1 MSRVPKNSG
10 SRPEALAPGR
20 PVLAITEAVIRASE
34 HYLRAELWQPTEKV
48 VYWAGI
54 KRPDVCTA
62 TTVIRPAARLTR
74 GSFRTT
80 PEANAEV
87 IAFLSDRGL
96 ALVGQVHTHPGPWVD
111 HSGGDDEDAFM
122 PRENYISIVVPSY
135 CRAGM
140 LPIEHC
146 GVHRYE
152 ARTFR
157 RITGD
162 ELHASVC
169 VLGLKQDFAA

>member
-1 MSRVPKNSG
+1 MSRIPKNAG
-10 SRPEALAPGR
+10 RQPKALAPGR
-20 PVLAITEAVIRASE
+20 PMVAITEAVIRASE
-34 HYLRAELWQPTEKV
+34 QYLHAGFWRPTEKV

-54 KRPDVCTA
+54 KREDVFTA
-62 TTVIRPAARLTR
+62 LTVIRPDARLTR

-80 PEANAEV
+80 PAANAEV

-96 ALVGQVHTHPGPWVD
+96 ALVGQVHTHPGAWVD

-135 CRAGM
+135 CRGGM
-140 LPIEHC
+140 LPIERC

-152 ARTFR
+152 GRTFR

-162 ELHASVC
+162 ELRASVC
-169 VLGLKQDFAA
+169 IAPLKQDFA

>member
-10 SRPEALAPGR
+10 KQPKVSAVGR

-34 HYLRAELWQPTEKV
+34 QYLRAGLWRPTERV
-48 VYWAGI
+48 IYWAGV

-62 TTVIRPAARLTR
+62 LTVIRPDARLTR

-80 PEANAEV
+80 AEANAEV

-96 ALVGQVHTHPGPWVD
+96 ALVGQVHTHPADWVD
-111 HSGGDDEDAFM
+111 HSGGDDEDVFM
-122 PRENYISIVVPSY
+122 PTENYISIVVPSY
-135 CRAGM
+135 CRGGM
-140 LPIEHC
+140 LPIERC

-152 ARTFR
+152 GRTFR
-157 RITGD
+157 RMKGD
-162 ELHASVC
+162 ELRTSVC
-169 VLGLKQDFAA
+169 VVGLKQDFA